1 VQTGGVSAGSVW
13 AHCDGGWIG
22 DDGDGSGGSHQEVVG
37 NRVCAAERQGVS
49 VQGCRPLDDLELE
62 ALREA
67 LSRTRFAERNL
78 TILAIGVNSGFRIS
92 EILSLRRRD
101 VVDDDGGV
109 RPVLVVRKGA
119 MKGKKENRGV
129 KVNAPLGQ
137 ALACWLEEMA
147 AHGRTRAND
156 RLFLGQGGRPLTR
169 YQFWRVL
176 RVAKVAAGLRGKIAT
191 HSMRKTFANRVYEH
205 FLKRAAAGEAVDAF
219 RATSRAMGHKE
230 VTSTDKYLSFRS
242 SDVDAALDA
251 VGWS

>member
-1 VQTGGVSAGSVW
+1 M
-13 AHCDGGWIG
+13 
-22 DDGDGSGGSHQEVVG
+22 DD
-37 NRVCAAERQGVS
+37 R
-49 VQGCRPLDDLELE
+49 ELE

-67 LSRTRFAERNL
+67 LSRTRWAERNL
-78 TILAIGVNSGFRIS
+78 TVLAIGVNTGFRIS

-101 VVDDDGGV
+101 VLDDDGGV

-119 MKGKKENRGV
+119 MKGKRESRGV
-129 KVNAPLGQ
+129 RVNAQ
-137 ALACWLEEMA
+137 LAQVLAFWLEHMA
-147 AHGRTRAND
+147 ENGRCKAND

-169 YQFWRVL
+169 FQFWRVL

-205 FLKRAAAGEAVDAF
+205 FLGRAARGESVDPF

-242 SDVDAALDA
+242 SDVDTALDA